1 MGYVT
6 GDDRRQP
13 CLLPPVIDDYIEP
26 NAPVRVIDVFV
37 DGLDFL
43 ALGFERTAPAST
55 GRPGYDPRDL
65 LKLYIYGYV
74 NEVRSSRRLERE
86 CKRNVEVM
94 WFVGRLAPDHK
105 TIADFRRDNGAAIV
119 GACRAFVLFCRDQG
133 LFTAVLVSIDGS
145 KVRAAASTLRVLD
158 QSRIAE
164 EAQKID
170 AEVARYLAELDQA
183 DAVDHGDGCEATTQ
197 VLAAR

>member
-13 CLLPPVIDDYIEP
+13 CLLPAVIDDYVDP

-37 DGLDFL
+37 DGLDFS
-43 ALGFERTAPAST
+43 ALGFERAAPAST

-65 LKLYIYGYV
+65 LKLYIYGYL

-94 WFVGRLAPDHK
+94 WLVGRLAPDHK

-119 GACRAFVLFCRDQG
+119 GGCRAFVLF
-133 LFTAVLVSIDGS
+133 
-145 KVRAAASTLRVLD
+145 AASKGFSLPYLYRSTVQRFVPRPVLSECSISVESPRKLRRSTPR
-158 QSRIAE
+158 SRATSPSLTKRTRSIMA
-164 EAQKID
+164 IT
-170 AEVARYLAELDQA
+170 ARPP
-183 DAVDHGDGCEATTQ
+183 
-197 VLAAR
+197 RRRSRR